1 MADLN
6 VRKVF
11 DRVLQIR
18 VNIIGSVELASEH
31 HKGTRYSKKYSKKN
45 IIIKIVANQFVTD
58 SIQITPSL
66 PTTRPAQ
73 CGPCHIYT
81 SSSRQYPHPTS

>member
-1 MADLN
+1 MSDPD

-31 HKGTRYSKKYSKKN
+31 H
-45 IIIKIVANQFVTD
+45 
-58 SIQITPSL
+58 
-66 PTTRPAQ
+66 
-73 CGPCHIYT
+73 
-81 SSSRQYPHPTS
+81 